1 METTNELIVWLV
13 IASTIP
19 IDNESETFYYDS
31 REKEFFISGVI
42 DYLLIGDHD
51 GFQFEYSK
59 EDIDKLIEKIQRID
73 NQDPTL
79 IEIPVLSI
87 ADRISFQHRFVS
99 EHTSGEMQNKLLEI
113 VSKQSY
119 EHQLILDSAIPPESF
134 DNLLGMWEEAKFRL
148 AQTRALQFE
157 QTHGVKLK
165 EVSIW
170 RIDKSRG
177 VRKTAQVNVNAIS
190 KAKLWWKFW

>member
-1 METTNELIVWLV
+1 MEQIIWLI
-13 IASTIP
+13 IASAVP
-19 IDNESETFYYDS
+19 IDYESETFYYDS
-31 REKEFFISGVI
+31 KEKEFFILGMF
-42 DYLLIGDHD
+42 DYLLIGDHG
-51 GFQFEYSK
+51 GFEFQYS
-59 EDIDKLIEKIQRID
+59 EEECIRLVEKIQRID

-79 IEIPVLSI
+79 IEIPVLTI
-87 ADRISFQHRFVS
+87 ADRISFQQRFVN
-99 EHTSGEMQNKLLEI
+99 EHTSGEVQNHLLEI

-157 QTHGVKLK
+157 QTYGVDLK

-177 VRKTAQVNVNAIS
+177 VKKTAPVKVNTIS
-190 KAKLWWKFW
+190 KAKPWWKMW